1 LGALIE
7 TVAARRGAS
16 PETSYTA
23 KLLGQGRDKC
33 AKKFAEEAIETVL
46 AAASGDRPHLTR
58 EAADLLYH
66 LAVLLEAANV
76 SWAEV
81 MAELER
87 RSGTSGLEEKAGRKD
102 T

>member
-33 AKKFAEEAIETVL
+33 AKKFAEEAIETV
-46 AAASGDRPHLTR
+46 TR